1 MNFSDFLF
9 DALSTVGLFGSGEAN
24 KADIDPINKKLSLI
38 SLGLILISVLLIYFF
53 KTEIFEIENLLTT
66 ILWSFSASI
75 LLMLIASVVLYR
87 FKIIHSLAMSS
98 FVFILLSSSV
108 FVTLLILVLKSEIA
122 QLI

>member
-9 DALSTVGLFGSGEAN
+9 DALSTVGLFGNGEAN

-66 ILWSFSASI
+66 ILWSFSAST
-75 LLMLIASVVLYR
+75 LLMLIASVVLHR
-87 FKIIHSLAMSS
+87 FKIIHSLVMSS

>member
-66 ILWSFSASI
+66 ILWSFSVSI
-75 LLMLIASVVLYR
+75 LLMLISSVVLHR
-87 FKIIHSLAMSS
+87 FKIIHSLVMSN